1 MKHDAARTSSQPP
14 PLKGGGVTH
23 SAEETKAVAADLA
36 KTLKGGEFVALVGDL
51 GAGKTTFA
59 QGLVAALGSSARVK
73 SPTFTVM
80 NEYRI
85 DGEGRGLNP
94 AIKRVVHVDFYRFSD
109 EKELGALSLE
119 DEKRPDTVILAEW
132 PNIFSKNV
140 FKPDVTVTLKHQE
153 GDVREVTIDSP

>member
-1 MKHDAARTSSQPP
+1 MI
-14 PLKGGGVTH
+14 TH
-23 SAEETKAVAADLA
+23 SAEETKAIAVDLA
-36 KTLKGGEFVALVGDL
+36 KTLKGGEVIALVGDL

-80 NEYRI
+80 NEYKI
-85 DGEGRGLNP
+85 DRKGGVNNP
-94 AIKRVVHVDFYRFSD
+94 AISRVVHVDFYRFSD

-132 PNIFSKNV
+132 PNIFKKDV
-140 FKPDVTVTLKHQE
+140 LQPDITVTFVHKGE
-153 GDVREVTIDSP
+153 NEREISVIA